1 MNAPFRVP
9 TSTLTLLISL
19 SLLGFDKNSHD
30 CPGCIRLSWAQFVS
44 TWVVKPSLEK
54 LHQPQALS
62 FWDHKFRQARGEYLT
77 PMSASSRTPMFWG
90 PSWTPRRELY
100 YRNLQMQRGRGCL
113 LISGAAQQPET
124 ANECICKIS
133 RFWQA
138 VIQRRGGGPLT
149 SPAPPE
155 TAPLAAV
162 PVDYSGSAFSKACFK
177 SLRWVHAYRGG
188 YPATAAP
195 GVRLSAKPH

>member
-9 TSTLTLLISL
+9 TSTLTLLICL

-77 PMSASSRTPMFWG
+77 PMRASSRTPMFWG

-124 ANECICKIS
+124 ANECIWKNLAILASCDSETWGRASHIS
-133 RFWQA
+133 HPSRNRA
-138 VIQRRGGGPLT
+138 ACS
-149 SPAPPE
+149 SPCR
-155 TAPLAAV
+155 LL
-162 PVDYSGSAFSKACFK
+162 GI
-177 SLRWVHAYRGG
+177 
-188 YPATAAP
+188 
-195 GVRLSAKPH
+195 GV